1 MQASIRNIHTSKIA
15 GDFWKI
21 FASVKAPL
29 PVKYF
34 NKEDPVMCESVE
46 ELARMMETSQV
57 GSDSYLAAKAQLIRL
72 EEMTEDLLVE
82 YKEQF

>member
-1 MQASIRNIHTSKIA
+1 
-15 GDFWKI
+15 
-21 FASVKAPL
+21 
-29 PVKYF
+29 
-34 NKEDPVMCESVE
+34 MCESVE

-57 GSDSYLAAKAQLIRL
+57 GSDSYLVAKAQLIRL